1 MLTWVT
7 SEFSLQNEYS
17 FLKALDQQCSSKS
30 PLYLD
35 KVFECQPKVIEAVH
49 QLLSSYTL
57 LSSSVISLTAHILYV
72 ETNIHKHNA
81 SVFISPK
88 L

>member
-7 SEFSLQNEYS
+7 SEFPLQNEYS
-17 FLKALDQQCSSKS
+17 FLKAVAQQSSSKS

-35 KVFECQPKVIEAVH
+35 KAFECQPKGIEAVH

-57 LSSSVISLTAHILYV
+57 LSSSVVSLTAHIFYV
-72 ETNIHKHNA
+72 ETIINKHNA
-81 SVFISPK
+81 SVFVSPN